1 MKYSFLLKGSE
12 DLRLDERV
20 MQLLSISNDLYDCHG
35 ETASRALRA
44 RHYAVTPLS
53 RKSGLIQ
60 WIEGVVSL
68 FKISESRFT
77 TIRRQAEEKH
87 KDNDDERKK
96 KIWNPATEFQNSLAL
111 KTKLSRSECSDQ
123 IIREVFTEL
132 QKRTPKDLLSLEIWL
147 SSTDVSE
154 WWIKRR
160 RYSRSLAV
168 MSMLGYVIGLGD
180 RHLDNILLDFQSGE
194 ILHIDFN
201 VCFDKGLRLRVP
213 ECVPFRLTKSI
224 RHALGV
230 TQTKGTFERACVM
243 TMRVLRR
250 HRKLL
255 LALME
260 TFVYVEFESANIHH
274 SR

>member
-96 KIWNPATEFQNSLAL
+96 KDLESSHGVSKFSRFKD
-111 KTKLSRSECSDQ
+111 KTITIGVFRS
-123 IIREVFTEL
+123 
-132 QKRTPKDLLSLEIWL
+132 
-147 SSTDVSE
+147 
-154 WWIKRR
+154 
-160 RYSRSLAV
+160 
-168 MSMLGYVIGLGD
+168 
-180 RHLDNILLDFQSGE
+180 N
-194 ILHIDFN
+194 
-201 VCFDKGLRLRVP
+201 
-213 ECVPFRLTKSI
+213 
-224 RHALGV
+224 
-230 TQTKGTFERACVM
+230 
-243 TMRVLRR
+243 
-250 HRKLL
+250 
-255 LALME
+255 
-260 TFVYVEFESANIHH
+260 H
-274 SR
+274 S